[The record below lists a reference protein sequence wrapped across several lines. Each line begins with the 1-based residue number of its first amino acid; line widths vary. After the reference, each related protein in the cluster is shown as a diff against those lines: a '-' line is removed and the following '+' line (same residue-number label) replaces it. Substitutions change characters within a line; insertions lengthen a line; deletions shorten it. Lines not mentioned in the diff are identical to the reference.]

1 MRNINDNNIRS
12 ESVALLCA
20 LYGGKEKMKRI
31 IALLLVLM
39 MCFALC
45 ACGAKTDAEKC
56 LEYAVSKLEGYL
68 WRPDSLSMSSIKCAV
83 DDTTY
88 IFKIDYSA
96 ASFTGGSVSDTI
108 YIPVAINEASD
119 NGFATISYGSS
130 KWDDETSQN
139 YSAQIYSSAA
149 AAGEMTFDTKSLR
162 EKN

>member
-1 MRNINDNNIRS
+1 
-12 ESVALLCA
+12 
-20 LYGGKEKMKRI
+20 MKRI
-31 IALLLVLM
+31 IALLLVLI
-39 MCFALC
+39 MCFTLC

-96 ASFTGGSVSDTI
+96 DSFTGGRTSGTI
-108 YIPVAINEASD
+108 YIPVEISESSAD
-119 NGFATISYGSS
+119 GFAVMSYGSS
-130 KWDDETSQN
+130 QWDSDTSQN
-139 YSAQIYSSAA
+139 YAAMFYSSAA
-149 AAGEMTFDTKSLR
+149 ADGVMTFDTDSLR